1 MVFYLMV
8 SGSCLAGT
16 VEGTLK
22 LSVRAEITIYREKQN
37 NRGSAGEELCVG
49 QVRGKDKE
57 ACHVRVLERNVKTM
71 KVLLFL
77 CEGLTEMI
85 KVWSDYKV
93 KADEYQTV

>member
-8 SGSCLAGT
+8 SGLCLAGT
-16 VEGTLK
+16 VEGTLN
-22 LSVRAEITIYREKQN
+22 LSVRAEITIYREKQ

-57 ACHVRVLERNVKTM
+57 AGHVRVLERNVKTM

-77 CEGLTEMI
+77 CEGLTEMRKKFGVI
-85 KVWSDYKV
+85 
-93 KADEYQTV
+93 TR